1 MRKKTNTMIWS
12 CFIASSPAM
21 AAITDN
27 QSFYGYTG
35 LINIPNAYT
44 ADFGS
49 LHTQYNNQLEF
60 RQDIV
65 DGHNFTI
72 NAGVFDGLEV
82 GGKIA
87 SVSIHDNLF
96 HERARGE
103 EQIRDLSFNAKY
115 QLPFIPHNWFSLAI
129 GAQDIGGA
137 ANNYKAYYAVATKR
151 LGDFDLTLGAGSTD
165 NLTNRLDGAFAGVQW
180 HATDWLSITAEHDGE
195 AASSGVKVHV
205 PKKWLSNNLAISL
218 AANYYDHKL
227 SEDDIYFGVNLIYQ
241 LNKPEHTSYRPV
253 KPAPQMVSITSD
265 SNNPKVNAAALTSQR
280 SQQAENTVRKGKPSL
295 LKSKL
300 VTHNATDS
308 ELEQTAM
315 AFKAALLADG
325 FENIHVGYSLSSV
338 HIIIE
343 NHVFNQNELDAI
355 GLILGRLQAHFNYP
369 GMDFNLVL
377 QKLEV
382 PQIQISGQLDEYRD
396 FIQSGSA
403 PNLAIT
409 NRVNI
414 QHGGLTWVNFGST
427 NSPYYK
433 PRLTLSPDIVKGVA
447 TELGV
452 LDYSLALQAQ
462 LEVPVWQGGSFV
474 ATGTQGVATSDDFK
488 DNKSFTRFR
497 HKDGLTSLTYKQ
509 NWQLSFNI
517 YNQTQIGYYYD
528 FTDYLGFKHQSMWMS
543 EDGRHQISA
552 QLGYFDYQDY
562 DGDKTV
568 YNTSY
573 QYNLSEYDI
582 SLSASIG
589 KFFNKDSGYKLSS
602 KFWFGDTSLD
612 VYYLDTKGRF
622 VGIGLTVPLTP
633 RKDYTTPYGVIKGKS
648 NWRERIQ
655 TRVGND
661 ANTIAFGLGQLPFND
676 TSIET
681 ELFNQSRL
689 SESYIQHHLPRL
701 REAYKTF
708 NK

>member
-1 MRKKTNTMIWS
+1 MRKKTNTLMWS
-12 CFIASSPAM
+12 CLMASTPLM
-21 AAITDN
+21 AATKDN

-35 LINIPNAYT
+35 LINIPNAYV

-49 LHTQYNNQLEF
+49 LHTQYNNQLEY
-60 RQDIV
+60 RTDVV

-72 NAGVFDGLEV
+72 NTGVFEGLEV

-87 SVSIHDNLF
+87 SDSMHNNMFHDR
-96 HERARGE
+96 EKGIYE
-103 EQIRDLSFNAKY
+103 IRDLSFNAKY
-115 QLPFIPHNWFSLAI
+115 QLPFIPNDWFSLAV

-151 LGDFDLTLGAGSTD
+151 LGDFDLTLGAGTTD

-180 HATDWLSITAEHDGE
+180 HATNWLSITAEHDGE
-195 AASSGVKVHV
+195 ATSSGLKLHV
-205 PKKWLSNNLAISL
+205 PSKWLSNQLAISL
-218 AANYYDHKL
+218 AANYYDHKQ
-227 SEDDIYFGVNLIYQ
+227 SEDDVYFGINFKYQ
-241 LNKPEHTSYRPV
+241 LNKPEHKSFRPV
-253 KPAPQMVSITSD
+253 KPAPQLSLQSTTHIVPNTAN
-265 SNNPKVNAAALTSQR
+265 SNSSGPKAPQLKN
-280 SQQAENTVRKGKPSL
+280 KPTL
-295 LKSKL
+295 LKSKQ
-300 VTHNATDS
+300 VKHAATDS

-315 AFKAALLADG
+315 AFKAALLDDG
-325 FENIHVGYSLSSV
+325 FENIHVGYSLTSV
-338 HIIIE
+338 HVIIE

-355 GLILGRLQAHFNYP
+355 GLILGRLQAHFNHP
-369 GMDFNLVL
+369 GMNFNLVL
-377 QKLEV
+377 QKLEI
-382 PQIQISGQLDEYRD
+382 PQIQISGQLDDYRG

-414 QHGGLTWVNFGST
+414 RHGGLTWVNFGST
-427 NSPYYK
+427 NSPYYT

-452 LDYSLALQAQ
+452 LDYSLALKAQ
-462 LEVPVWQGGSFV
+462 LEVPIWQGGSINV
-474 ATGTQGVATSDDFK
+474 TGTQGIATSDDFK
-488 DNKSFTRFR
+488 DNKPFTRFR

-509 NWQLSFNI
+509 NWQLPFNI
-517 YNQTQIGYYYD
+517 NNQTQIGYYYD

-543 EDGRHQISA
+543 ESGRHQVSA
-552 QLGYFDYQDY
+552 KLGYFDYQDF
-562 DGDKTV
+562 DGDKTI

-582 SLSASIG
+582 SLSASVG
-589 KFFNKDSGYKLSS
+589 KFFNKDSGYKLTS

-633 RKDYTTPYGVIKGKS
+633 RKDYATPYGVIKGKN

-655 TRVGND
+655 TRVGESHN
-661 ANTIAFGLGQLPFND
+661 NVAFGLGKLPFDD

-701 REAYKTF
+701 REAYKTYA
-708 NK
+708 K